1 MTIITISRGSF
12 SHGKEIAEMVAEKL
26 GYECISREVLI
37 EASEFFNVPEM
48 KLTKSIH
55 DAPGILERLTHGRDQ
70 YISYIRAALLEHVKN
85 DNVVYHGHAGH
96 LLMPE
101 LGNVLKVRI
110 LADLKDR
117 VAVLRERKNMSDKE
131 AIDFIN
137 KEDKQRAMWTK
148 YLYNVEITDPKLYD
162 LIIRIGKL
170 SLKDACDI
178 ICTAAQSP
186 SFQLS
191 AEEKRALRDLAITSH
206 AEAALRP
213 ICEAEVSAHDGVL
226 YVKIKGEKIRK
237 TGYTSPQVEAE
248 IQQQIRDDLTRQVVQ
263 VLQKIPDVVNIE
275 CDVDTPYYS

>member
-1 MTIITISRGSF
+1 MAIITISRGSF
-12 SHGKEIAEMVAEKL
+12 SHGKEIAEMVARKL

-37 EASEFFNVPEM
+37 EASQFFNVPEM

-96 LLMPE
+96 LLIPE
-101 LGNVLKVRI
+101 LANVLKVRI
-110 LADLKDR
+110 LAELEDR
-117 VAVLRERKNMSDKE
+117 IALLRERRNMTEKE
-131 AIDFIN
+131 AVEFIK

-162 LIIRIGKL
+162 LVIRIGKL
-170 SLKDACDI
+170 SVEDACDV

-186 SFQLS
+186 SFQLTP
-191 AEEKRALRDLAITSH
+191 EEKKSIRDMAIGSH
-206 AEAALRP
+206 ARAALQP
-213 ICEAEVSAHDGVL
+213 ICDADVTASDGVL
-226 YVKIKGEKIRK
+226 YVKIKGERIRK
-237 TGYTSPQVEAE
+237 TGYTSPQIEAE
-248 IQQQIRDDLTRQVVQ
+248 VQQQITDDLTRQVVE

-275 CDVDTPYYS
+275 CDVDAPYYS